1 MVSAGLITSVTSASL
16 AVALLAGARLASA
29 DDTPTFADRA
39 DEDIR
44 EADRTWGILLNPLAA
59 AMGVYG
65 GEVDFAL
72 GRFAALAVEGD
83 LYWRGNT
90 TGLAVGAGLLVY
102 PLGSAFHQFYFEPRL
117 VYARPL
123 SEPIADLNWATDVV
137 GLGVTAGW
145 QWTWDYGFSLRV
157 GGGAMDYFGGAG
169 RGGST
174 RGLALGPQPVLDGS
188 LGWTF

>member
-1 MVSAGLITSVTSASL
+1 MASPRLMTSVTSVSL
-16 AVALLAGARLASA
+16 AVALLASAKLASA
-29 DDTPTFADRA
+29 DDPPTFADRA

-65 GEVDFAL
+65 GEADFVL
-72 GRFAALAVEGD
+72 SRFAALAVEGD

-90 TGLAVGAGLLVY
+90 TGMAVGTGLVVY
-102 PLGSAFHQFYFEPRL
+102 PLGSAFHQLYFEPRL

-123 SEPIADLNWATDVV
+123 SEPIANLNWSTDVV

-157 GGGAMDYFGGAG
+157 GGGAMDYFGGTR

-174 RGLALGPQPVLDGS
+174 RVLALGPQPVLDGS

>member
-1 MVSAGLITSVTSASL
+1 MVSARLMRSVTSASL
-16 AVALLAGARLASA
+16 AVALLAGAGLASA

-39 DEDIR
+39 DEDVR
-44 EADRTWGILLNPLAA
+44 EADRTWGFLLNPLAS

-90 TGLAVGAGLLVY
+90 TGLAAGAGLLVY
-102 PLGSAFHQFYFEPRL
+102 PLASAFHQFYFEPRL
-117 VYARPL
+117 VYARAL

-145 QWTWDYGFSLRV
+145 QWTWDYGFSLRL
-157 GGGAMDYFGGAG
+157 GSGAMDYFGGT
-169 RGGST
+169 RRSGST
-174 RGLALGPQPVLDGS
+174 RSLALGPQPVLDGS